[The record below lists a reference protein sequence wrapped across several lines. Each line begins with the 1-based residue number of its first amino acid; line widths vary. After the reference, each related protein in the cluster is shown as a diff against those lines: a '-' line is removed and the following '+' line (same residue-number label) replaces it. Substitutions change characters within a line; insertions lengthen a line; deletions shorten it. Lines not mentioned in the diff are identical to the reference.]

1 VLDLLASDLLVVDL
15 PISSARLPFDLTS
28 VWAAVWPAV
37 AIALLRIGDVS
48 LNVFRTVFVVQERRL
63 LASLTAGAEAGMW
76 LSAAGIV
83 FSSMTPVRAAGFVVG
98 VATGTA
104 IGVQLTSRMRLGM
117 STVRVYTDAER
128 LGVDGRPLDL
138 GERIAHEI
146 RVAGHG
152 ATVFRGR
159 GYRGEVDMVLSTVRR
174 RDAQAVLA
182 IARRV
187 DGSSF
192 AAVDNAIQPASAP
205 AASTAGR
212 V

>member
-1 VLDLLASDLLVVDL
+1 
-15 PISSARLPFDLTS
+15 
-28 VWAAVWPAV
+28 
-37 AIALLRIGDVS
+37 
-48 LNVFRTVFVVQERRL
+48 
-63 LASLTAGAEAGMW
+63 
-76 LSAAGIV
+76 
-83 FSSMTPVRAAGFVVG
+83 MTPMRAAGFVVG

-104 IGVQLTSRMRLGM
+104 IGVELTSRMRLGM

-128 LGVDGRPLDL
+128 RGEDGRPLDL

-146 RVAGHG
+146 REAGHG

-174 RDAQAVLA
+174 RDAEAVLA

-187 DGSSF
+187 DASSF

-205 AASTAGR
+205 AASTVGR

>member
-1 VLDLLASDLLVVDL
+1 VNDLLAAVDL
-15 PISSARLPFDLTS
+15 PA
-28 VWAAVWPAV
+28 VWAALWPAV

-98 VATGTA
+98 VASGTA

-128 LGVDGRPLDL
+128 RGDDGRPLEL
-138 GERIAHEI
+138 GERIADAI
-146 RVAGHG
+146 RAAGHG

-174 RDAQAVLA
+174 RDAEAVLA
-182 IARRV
+182 IARGV

-192 AAVDNAIQPASAP
+192 AAVDNAIQPAATG
-205 AASTAGR
+205 AASTVGR

>member
-1 VLDLLASDLLVVDL
+1 VHALMALDQL
-15 PISSARLPFDLTS
+15 PIDLTA
-28 VWAAVWPAV
+28 VWAAVWPAL
-37 AIALLRIGDVS
+37 AIALLRVGDVS
-48 LNVFRTVFVVQERRL
+48 LNVFRVVFVVQERRL
-63 LASLTAGAEAGMW
+63 LASLTAGGEAAMW

-83 FSSMTPVRAAGFVVG
+83 FSSMTPMRAAGFVVG

-104 IGVQLTSRMRLGM
+104 IGVELTSRMRLGM

-128 LGVDGRPLDL
+128 RGEDGRPLDL

-146 RVAGHG
+146 REAGHG

-174 RDAQAVLA
+174 RDAEAVLA

-187 DGSSF
+187 DASSF

-205 AASTAGR
+205 AASTVGR

>member
-1 VLDLLASDLLVVDL
+1 MELPIDL
-15 PISSARLPFDLTS
+15 PS
-28 VWAAVWPAV
+28 VWAAVWPAIT
-37 AIALLRIGDVS
+37 IALLRIGDVC

-63 LASLTAGAEAGMW
+63 LASLTAGAEAALW

-83 FSSMTPVRAAGFVVG
+83 FASMTPVRAAGFVIG

-128 LGVDGRPLDL
+128 KDADGRPLEL
-138 GERIAHEI
+138 GGRIADAI
-146 RVAGHG
+146 RAAGHG

-174 RDAQAVLA
+174 RDADAVLA
-182 IARRV
+182 IAREV
-187 DGSSF
+187 DAASF
-192 AAVDNAIQPASAP
+192 AAVDNAIQPAGVP
-205 AASTAGR
+205 AASSAGR

>member
-1 VLDLLASDLLVVDL
+1 MELPVDL
-15 PISSARLPFDLTS
+15 AA
-28 VWAAVWPAV
+28 VWAAVWPALT
-37 AIALLRIGDVS
+37 IALLRIGDVS

-63 LASLTAGAEAGMW
+63 LASLTAGAEASMW

-83 FSSMTPVRAAGFVVG
+83 FASMTPVRAAGFVVG

-128 LGVDGRPLDL
+128 VDVDGRPLDL
-138 GERIAHEI
+138 GERIADAI
-146 RVAGHG
+146 RAAGHG

-174 RDAQAVLA
+174 RDADAVLA

-187 DGSSF
+187 DAASF
-192 AAVDNAIQPASAP
+192 AAVDNAIQPAAVP

>member
-138 GERIAHEI
+138 GERTAHEI

>member
-1 VLDLLASDLLVVDL
+1 MELPLDLA
-15 PISSARLPFDLTS
+15 A
-28 VWAAVWPAV
+28 VWAAVWPALT
-37 AIALLRIGDVS
+37 IALLRIGDVS

-63 LASLTAGAEAGMW
+63 LASLTAGAEAAMW

-83 FSSMTPVRAAGFVVG
+83 FASMTPVRAAGFVVG

-128 LGVDGRPLDL
+128 LDADGRPLDL
-138 GERIAHEI
+138 GERIADAI
-146 RVAGHG
+146 RAAGHG

-174 RDAQAVLA
+174 RDADAVLA
-182 IARRV
+182 VARQV
-187 DGSSF
+187 DTASF
-192 AAVDNAIQPASAP
+192 AAVDNAIQPAGVP
-205 AASTAGR
+205 AAATAGR

>member
-1 VLDLLASDLLVVDL
+1 VSDLLTLDL
-15 PISSARLPFDLTS
+15 PSFDLTA
-28 VWAAVWPAV
+28 VWAAVWPAI

-48 LNVFRTVFVVQERRL
+48 LNVFRVVFVVQERRL
-63 LASLTAGAEAGMW
+63 LASLTAGGEAAMW

-83 FSSMTPVRAAGFVVG
+83 FSSMTPMRAAGFVVG

-104 IGVQLTSRMRLGM
+104 IGVELTSRMRLGM

-128 LGVDGRPLDL
+128 RGEDGRPLEL

-146 RVAGHG
+146 REAGHG

-174 RDAQAVLA
+174 RDAEAVLA

-187 DGSSF
+187 DASSF

-205 AASTAGR
+205 AASTVGR

>member
-1 VLDLLASDLLVVDL
+1 MALDQL
-15 PISSARLPFDLTS
+15 PIDLTA
-28 VWAAVWPAV
+28 VWAAVWPAL
-37 AIALLRIGDVS
+37 AIALLRVGDVS
-48 LNVFRTVFVVQERRL
+48 LNVFRVVFVVQERRL
-63 LASLTAGAEAGMW
+63 LASLTAGGEAAMW

-83 FSSMTPVRAAGFVVG
+83 FSSMTPMRAAGFVVG

-104 IGVQLTSRMRLGM
+104 IGVELTSRMRLGM

-128 LGVDGRPLDL
+128 RGEDGRPLDL

-146 RVAGHG
+146 REAGHG

-174 RDAQAVLA
+174 RDAEAVLA

-187 DGSSF
+187 DASSF

-205 AASTAGR
+205 AASTVGR

>member
-1 VLDLLASDLLVVDL
+1 VIDQ
-15 PISSARLPFDLTS
+15 LPFDPLTL
-28 VWAAVWPAV
+28 WTAVWPAI

-63 LASLTAGAEAGMW
+63 LASLTAGAEASMW

-128 LGVDGRPLDL
+128 LGEDGRPLDL
-138 GERIAHEI
+138 GERIAHAI
-146 RVAGHG
+146 RNAGHG

-174 RDAQAVLA
+174 RDAEAVLA

-192 AAVDNAIQPASAP
+192 AAVDNAIQPAATP
-205 AASTAGR
+205 AASTVGR

>member
-1 VLDLLASDLLVVDL
+1 MEL
-15 PISSARLPFDLTS
+15 PIDLAA
-28 VWAAVWPAV
+28 VWAALWPAL

-63 LASLTAGAEAGMW
+63 LASLTAGAEAAMW

-83 FSSMTPVRAAGFVVG
+83 FASMTPVRAAGFVVG

-128 LGVDGRPLDL
+128 RDVDGRRLEL
-138 GERIAHEI
+138 GERIADAI
-146 RVAGHG
+146 RAAGHG

-174 RDAQAVLA
+174 RDADHVLA
-182 IARRV
+182 IARSV
-187 DGSSF
+187 DELSF
-192 AAVDNAIQPASAP
+192 AAVDNAIQPAGMP
-205 AASTAGR
+205 AATTSGR

>member
-1 VLDLLASDLLVVDL
+1 VFDLSTLDLPS
-15 PISSARLPFDLTS
+15 FDLAGL
-28 VWAAVWPAV
+28 WAAVWPAI

-63 LASLTAGAEAGMW
+63 LASLTAGAEAAMW

-128 LGVDGRPLDL
+128 RGEDGRPLEL

-146 RVAGHG
+146 RAAGHG

-174 RDAQAVLA
+174 RDAEAVLA

-187 DGSSF
+187 DASSF

-205 AASTAGR
+205 AASTVGR

>member
-1 VLDLLASDLLVVDL
+1 MELPLDLAA
-15 PISSARLPFDLTS
+15 I
-28 VWAAVWPAV
+28 WAAVWPALT
-37 AIALLRIGDVS
+37 IALLRIGDVS

-63 LASLTAGAEAGMW
+63 LASLTAGAEAAMW

-83 FSSMTPVRAAGFVVG
+83 FASMTPFRAAGFVVG

-128 LGVDGRPLDL
+128 VDADGRPLDL
-138 GERIAHEI
+138 GERIAEAI
-146 RVAGHG
+146 RAAGHG

-174 RDAQAVLA
+174 RDADAVLA
-182 IARRV
+182 IAREV
-187 DGSSF
+187 DAASF
-192 AAVDNAIQPASAP
+192 AAVDNAIQPAGVP
-205 AASTAGR
+205 AAATAGR

>member
-1 VLDLLASDLLVVDL
+1 MEL
-15 PISSARLPFDLTS
+15 PIDLAA
-28 VWAAVWPAV
+28 VWAALWPALT
-37 AIALLRIGDVS
+37 IALLRIGDVS

-63 LASLTAGAEAGMW
+63 LASLTAGAEAAMW

-83 FSSMTPVRAAGFVVG
+83 FASMTPVRAAGFVVG

-128 LGVDGRPLDL
+128 RAVDGRPLDL
-138 GERIAHEI
+138 GERIADAI
-146 RVAGHG
+146 RNAGHG

-174 RDAQAVLA
+174 RDADAVLA
-182 IARRV
+182 IARSV
-187 DGSSF
+187 DERSF
-192 AAVDNAIQPASAP
+192 AAVDNAIQPAAMP
-205 AASTAGR
+205 AATTSGR